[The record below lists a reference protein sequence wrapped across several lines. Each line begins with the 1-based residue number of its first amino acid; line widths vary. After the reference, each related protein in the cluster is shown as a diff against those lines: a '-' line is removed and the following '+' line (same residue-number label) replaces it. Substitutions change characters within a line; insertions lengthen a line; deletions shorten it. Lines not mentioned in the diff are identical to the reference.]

1 MSDAQI
7 LAANDSGAYL
17 LRLCGDVRL
26 TLSTTLDDY
35 LESMVA
41 DPEFQT
47 LIVDLCEADNLDST
61 TLGMLAKVA
70 LRVEADF
77 HVQPDL
83 YSCKAGISRL
93 IRSMGFS
100 QLFQIHDEL
109 CCAEGKTTELTAQ
122 TNNEKQIHAKVVDAH
137 RTLMSLSTENEARF
151 KDLLNALESVQ

>member
-1 MSDAQI
+1 MADAQI
-7 LAANDSGAYL
+7 LAANDAGAYL

-35 LESMVA
+35 LEAMVA

-77 HVQPDL
+77 KVQPDL

-100 QLFQIHDEL
+100 QLFHIHEEL
-109 CCAEGKTTELTAQ
+109 CCADGETSELSADTS
-122 TNNEKQIHAKVVDAH
+122 NEKQMHAKVLDAH
-137 RTLMSLSTENEARF
+137 RTLMSLSTANEARF

>member
-1 MSDAQI
+1 MADAQI

-35 LESMVA
+35 LDGMVA

-47 LIVDLCEADNLDST
+47 LIVDLCEAENLDST

-100 QLFQIHDEL
+100 QLFHIHEEL
-109 CCAEGKTTELTAQ
+109 CCAEGETSELAAQ
-122 TNNEKQIHAKVVDAH
+122 NSDEKQMHAKVLDAH

>member
-1 MSDAQI
+1 MADAQI
-7 LAANDSGAYL
+7 LAANESGAYL

-35 LESMVA
+35 LDAMVA
-41 DPEFQT
+41 DPKFQN

-70 LRVEADF
+70 LRIDADF
-77 HVQPDL
+77 HVRPDL

-100 QLFQIHDEL
+100 QLFHIHEEL
-109 CCAEGKTTELTAQ
+109 CCADGTTSELLVH
-122 TNNEKQIHAKVVDAH
+122 NSDEKEMHAKVVDAH